1 MKRRCFL
8 FTAFSF
14 ITFLGFGQ
22 NDSLQLKDKIERK
35 DNVQSTSKIKVKDS
49 LSLVPTNRPK
59 KAFLWG
65 AIIPAGG
72 QVYNKRWWK
81 IPLAAGAYVGLGLY
95 IKNRQDLFNRYDQ
108 IYDSATSCKCN
119 QEISPGFNWSAKQ
132 IKVVRDKARD
142 SRDVS
147 LFLSIGAHLII
158 ALEAYVDA
166 HLKDFNVSEDLSF
179 KINPATGSIGFVYQL
194 H

>member
-1 MKRRCFL
+1 MKRRCFICIILL
-8 FTAFSF
+8 FFTM
-14 ITFLGFGQ
+14 ILHGQ
-22 NDSLQLKDKIERK
+22 NDSIRQNATKTIQEGLHTKSNID
-35 DNVQSTSKIKVKDS
+35 VKDS
-49 LSLVPTNRPK
+49 LSLVPNNRPK

-65 AIIPAGG
+65 LVLPGAG
-72 QVYNKRWWK
+72 QAYNKRWWK
-81 IPLAAGAYVGLGLY
+81 VPLAAGAYIGLGLY

-108 IYDSATSCKCN
+108 VYDSAISCKCN

-147 LFLSIGAHLII
+147 IFLSIGAHLII
-158 ALEAYVDA
+158 ALEAYIDA

-179 KINPATGSIGFVYQL
+179 KINPNTGAIGLVYNL